1 MPDDGDFR
9 SISDDDAPF
18 QESEAE
24 NENDDTIDAD
34 ERETSFAHNLN
45 DQWASGYGDENDR
58 NFDARNEAF
67 DDQDGD
73 SFEGSP
79 INESTIVRGPS
90 APSAEEDNTI
100 ERAFGA
106 FDQAKQYDEVVGNAT
121 RAPIHHDTQQPGG
134 SFSAR
139 SPSPRLD
146 DNEPGEQPVG
156 DVSFYDTYP
165 YPNPDSS
172 GFALAPD
179 ETAGEA
185 GAHANADSS
194 HQPAPKAPMEMEQA
208 VVDLTSL
215 PQGQSSH
222 TGPASTKR
230 ARDSDSDDSWHDS
243 DDQESSDDDAPLAKR
258 RKTAGKRPA
267 AAVATSSRK
276 RSRNDGDGDDEDQ
289 RAQPSKR
296 QRSSSPPA
304 QAPVAAVPVAAEVGE
319 DDNEGPH
326 QKLLGR
332 IRMEERRQQ
341 LLQQEAW
348 ASLPPSPIPEPLTP
362 VAAPTDGHRSV
373 SPQALEPAHAGSSRD
388 VAADKPQP
396 EPATGALGHTDQ
408 GTITATQLHKLPKWK
423 KNARTKGRS
432 LANRPWVFGFGFGE
446 DYGLY
451 VMSCPTKGCPK
462 ENVDTFPDVFRFHP
476 LRSNDSDLH
485 LQDCH
490 GDFGDGSDEDKVRK
504 FCKQGM

>member
-67 DDQDGD
+67 NDQDGD

-146 DNEPGEQPVG
+146 DSEPGEQPVG

-222 TGPASTKR
+222 TGAASTKR

-304 QAPVAAVPVAAEVGE
+304 QAPVPTVSAA
-319 DDNEGPH
+319 
-326 QKLLGR
+326 
-332 IRMEERRQQ
+332 
-341 LLQQEAW
+341 
-348 ASLPPSPIPEPLTP
+348 
-362 VAAPTDGHRSV
+362 TDKHRSV

-396 EPATGALGHTDQ
+396 EAATGALGHTDQ

-432 LANRPWVFGFGFGE
+432 FANRPWVFGFGFGE

-476 LRSNDSDLH
+476 LKSNDSDRH
-485 LQDCH
+485 LRDCH
-490 GDFGDGSDEDKVRK
+490 GDLGDGSDADKVRK